1 MEIRELISLLEERA
15 VVALD
20 QDGLNKLLEL
30 AEVIREDDTGIAGR
44 IRILRIGECFAY
56 QEQTPDGE
64 ILVRRMN
71 SREAAERF
79 LEDRLRDYDRMWNGC
94 GCKIDYQN

>member
-1 MEIRELISLLEERA
+1 MEIRELVSQIEERA
-15 VVALD
+15 IVALD
-20 QDGLNKLLEL
+20 EDVLDKLLEA
-30 AEVIREDDTGIAGR
+30 AEVIRADHTGIAGR
-44 IRILRIGECFAY
+44 IRILRIGDCFAI

-79 LEDRLRDYDRMWNGC
+79 LDDRLRDYDRMWNGC